1 MHSVVEESYE
11 EQAELYIDGLTT
23 ENAGKDIE
31 QAYAEIEVAT
41 HKIKFKID
49 TGAQTN
55 AIPEHVFQKLFKGIT
70 LQPATQRLTAYGG
83 EQLKVRGTCKLR
95 CRYRDR
101 TVTLE
106 FHIVDTK
113 APPILGMR
121 ASLDLNLLKLI
132 LAVSAEDGTQGLLE
146 EYADVFQGIGEFPGE
161 CHLRI
166 DPNAT
171 PVAYP
176 PRRVPIALRDRLKQE
191 LNKMEKS
198 NIICKVTEPTEWVN
212 ALVVVEKPHSG
223 KLRVCLDPRDLNK
236 ALQRPHYPLPTLED
250 ATAKLAGARYFS
262 VLDARSGYWAIKLSA
277 ESSLLTTFNM
287 PFGRYRFLRLPFGL
301 NSAQDE
307 FQRRVDETYEGLS
320 GVTAIVDDI
329 LVAGKTKREHD
340 DNLRAMLQRTRER
353 GVRLN
358 PDKCQIC
365 VPEVSYFGHTLSSE
379 GIKPDPMKVKA
390 IQEMQPPKNRAEL
403 ETILGMVKYLARFT
417 PHLSQIKDLIT
428 HHPVLAYFDPLK
440 ELRLQVDASKCGLGA
455 VMLQGERPVA
465 YASKS
470 LNSTEENYAQ
480 IEKEL
485 YAVLFGCKRF
495 HEYMYGRRVIVESD
509 HKPLEAILRKPLAA
523 APPRLQRMILQ
534 LQRYDI
540 HIIHRPGKEIPV
552 ADTLS
557 RKSIEHHDSGI
568 TEGLEAQ
575 VHTLISNVPVSKNKL
590 QEIREATAQDT
601 QLTTLRNITKSGWP
615 DERKKCPLNIQE
627 FWNHRDEIVEI
638 DGILFKGEKIIIPHT
653 LRADMI
659 HRIHTGHMGIEKS
672 KSRARDIL
680 FWPGMGKQIEAS
692 VAQCD
697 ICQERRS
704 SNTKEPLLSHAIPE
718 RPWQVVGTDLLE
730 WNSQDFVIIA
740 DYYSRY
746 FEIEKLTNCTSSA
759 VITKLKAAF
768 ARHGIPETVISD
780 NGPCYSSTEFCSFSG
795 AWDFRHIT
803 TSPRYPRSNGLAER
817 TVQTAKHILDKAK
830 AENKDHYLGL
840 LEHRNT
846 PVDNLNSPAQLLM
859 SRRLRSIL
867 PTTAK
872 QLQPQ
877 VARQEA
883 VRERREVCQ
892 HRQQVYYNK
901 SARPLSHLPVGTPV
915 RFQQEDGSW
924 KPAIVTQLAD
934 TQRSYHIQT
943 KEGKTLRRNRLH
955 LHESKEGP
963 NTMDTQHTHTENA
976 QHTHA
981 NNMQPQ
987 HPEVTDHPQPGSQ
1000 PPGYTTSSFHHS
1012 TCSTNMFTPASLL
1025 LLLAAASYV
1034 FCATD
1039 LIQPDSVLIKP
1050 GEPLTITCTVS
1061 GASITDSS
1069 SHFGTAW
1076 IRHPA
1081 GKALEWINHI
1091 YYDGDI
1097 RAKDSLKSKFTVSRD
1112 TSRNTITLQGQN
1124 LQAEDTA
1131 VYYCARHVHGISLS
1145 SSPAQL
1151 KAPGESVKLS
1161 CEVSGYLL
1169 TDYGTGWIRQPPG
1182 KALEWIG
1189 IIWGGGGID
1198 SGTAFK
1204 SRFKISRDTSSN
1216 VLFLEISSLQA
1227 GDTAVN
1233 SVSLQSCGEQRGSHR
1248 FNFYTNHV
1256 LYISTA
1262 PAGSCFLCYELTQP
1276 GSMVVP
1282 PGQTLTIDCKVSYSV
1297 TSEWTGWICQP
1308 AGKALEYIGR
1318 IDSGGSTAY
1327 SDKLK
1332 NKFSISRNTGTN
1344 TVTLQGQNLQTEDT
1358 AVYYCAGDPQ

>member
-1 MHSVVEESYE
+1 DEMVRDRVVIATNSPRVREKLLSHGADLTLEKAIDIARSYELAQAQLREMVGKEHSSEAVHTISRKAENRRPTIYRKAKPRELTSANTECGRCGGQHGVKDACPAKGKQCLKCKKLNHFAKMCKTKSATQPHRRAMHSVVEESYE

-55 AIPEHVFQKLFKGIT
+55 AIPEHVFQKLFKGFT
-70 LQPATQRLTAYGG
+70 LQPATQRLTAYG
-83 EQLKVRGTCKLR
+83 
-95 CRYRDR
+95 
-101 TVTLE
+101 
-106 FHIVDTK
+106 
-113 APPILGMR
+113 
-121 ASLDLNLLKLI
+121 
-132 LAVSAEDGTQGLLE
+132 
-146 EYADVFQGIGEFPGE
+146 
-161 CHLRI
+161 
-166 DPNAT
+166 
-171 PVAYP
+171 
-176 PRRVPIALRDRLKQE
+176 
-191 LNKMEKS
+191 
-198 NIICKVTEPTEWVN
+198 
-212 ALVVVEKPHSG
+212 
-223 KLRVCLDPRDLNK
+223 
-236 ALQRPHYPLPTLED
+236 
-250 ATAKLAGARYFS
+250 
-262 VLDARSGYWAIKLSA
+262 
-277 ESSLLTTFNM
+277 
-287 PFGRYRFLRLPFGL
+287 
-301 NSAQDE
+301 AQDE

-329 LVAGKTKREHD
+329 LVAGKTKQEHD

-403 ETILGMVKYLARFT
+403 ETILGMVNYLARFT
-417 PHLSQIKDLIT
+417 SHLSQIKDLIT

-480 IEKEL
+480 IEKEI
-485 YAVLFGCKRF
+485 YAVLFGCKPF

-552 ADTLS
+552 ADILS

-575 VHTLISNVPVSKNKL
+575 VHTLISNLPVSKNKL

-672 KSRARDIL
+672 KSRACDIL

-718 RPWQVVGTDLLE
+718 RPWQVVGTDLLT

-780 NGPCYSSTEFCSFSG
+780 NGPCYSSTEFRSFSG

-803 TSPRYPRSNGLAER
+803 TSPRYPRSNGLAKR

-830 AENKDHYLGL
+830 AENIDHYLGL

-877 VARQEA
+877 VACQEA
-883 VRERREVCQ
+883 VRERREVGDSRVKDALN
-892 HRQQVYYNK
+892 HFYARFGMATRKTTPPSDDQVLCLT
-901 SARPLSHLPVGTPV
+901 AADV
-915 RFQQEDGSW
+915 R
-924 KPAIVTQLAD
+924 
-934 TQRSYHIQT
+934 
-943 KEGKTLRRNRLH
+943 KTLRRVDPR
-955 LHESKEGP
+955 KATGP
-963 NTMDTQHTHTENA
+963 DNIPARVLRECADQL
-976 QHTHA
+976 
-981 NNMQPQ
+981 
-987 HPEVTDHPQPGSQ
+987 TDV
-1000 PPGYTTSSFHHS
+1000 F
-1012 TCSTNMFTPASLL
+1012 TNIF
-1025 LLLAAASYV
+1025 
-1034 FCATD
+1034 
-1039 LIQPDSVLIKP
+1039 
-1050 GEPLTITCTVS
+1050 
-1061 GASITDSS
+1061 
-1069 SHFGTAW
+1069 
-1076 IRHPA
+1076 
-1081 GKALEWINHI
+1081 N
-1091 YYDGDI
+1091 
-1097 RAKDSLKSKFTVSRD
+1097 
-1112 TSRNTITLQGQN
+1112 
-1124 LQAEDTA
+1124 
-1131 VYYCARHVHGISLS
+1131 ISLS
-1145 SSPAQL
+1145 SAIVPTCL
-1151 KAPGESVKLS
+1151 KATTIIPVPKKSSVSCLNDYRPVALTPIIMKCFERLVMRHIKTLLPSSLDPLQFAYRPNRSTDDTISTTLHLALTHLDNRDTCVRMMFIDFSSAFNTIIPQHLIRKLNLLGLNTSLSNWILDFLTGRPQSVQVGRNTFSTTTLSTGAPQGCVLSPLLFTWLTHDCAATHSSNHIKFADDTTVVGLISKNDESAYREEVQRLMDWCRTNNLS
-1161 CEVSGYLL
+1161 LNIDKTKEMVVDFRRTRRDHSPLHIDGSTDTHQEHQVPWRKSASHLTISSDTGGSSSTISWLLKDYVLL
-1169 TDYGTGWIRQPPG
+1169 TLVST
-1182 KALEWIG
+1182 KAR
-1189 IIWGGGGID
+1189 
-1198 SGTAFK
+1198 
-1204 SRFKISRDTSSN
+1204 SRFLFFIS
-1216 VLFLEISSLQA
+1216 
-1227 GDTAVN
+1227 
-1233 SVSLQSCGEQRGSHR
+1233 
-1248 FNFYTNHV
+1248 
-1256 LYISTA
+1256 
-1262 PAGSCFLCYELTQP
+1262 
-1276 GSMVVP
+1276 
-1282 PGQTLTIDCKVSYSV
+1282 
-1297 TSEWTGWICQP
+1297 
-1308 AGKALEYIGR
+1308 
-1318 IDSGGSTAY
+1318 
-1327 SDKLK
+1327 
-1332 NKFSISRNTGTN
+1332 
-1344 TVTLQGQNLQTEDT
+1344 
-1358 AVYYCAGDPQ
+1358 